1 MEKKFAYTCEFN
13 ENFSKKNGERTML
26 SHKLRKVCRKYV
38 SRNYYQKCA
47 RETFPFINTIRSYK
61 VKEYLINDIISGL
74 TVGVMQIPQG
84 MAYAMLSS
92 LPPICGLYISF
103 FGPLVY
109 FFLGTSRHVSMGC
122 ISIVSLM
129 IGSVLDD
136 AMSNSGFNMEGR
148 RLPQNLTLLSAI
160 GSSGYNGSGYGPLN
174 LTVEGQ
180 PSPYVSQGPP
190 PHASINAFKIELAS
204 ALSLISGIVMVI
216 LGRLGFGVITTYM
229 PEPMVSGF
237 TSAVAVQIITAQA
250 KHIFGLDVVR
260 HNGYYKI
267 IKTWVDI
274 LKNIGDTQ
282 WLPLVIF
289 CVSFIILYS
298 IKVHINI
305 RFKAKLKVPIPAD
318 LIVVVLATV
327 IAYAAKLSRNN
338 GLNVV
343 KEIPAGF
350 PSFSPPD
357 LSLVIPRYL
366 KDAVMI
372 GIVAFTQTVSI
383 AKILAQTNNYD
394 INSNQ
399 EMVAYGAGSVVCS
412 LFSGYIPAGS
422 VGRSMVQEGA
432 GGKTQVASL
441 FGCLVVLVVIVAV
454 GPLFYHLPQCV
465 LSAVVLM
472 SLRGMF
478 LQYTELPSLWRKSKI
493 DFMIWV
499 VTAASTIV
507 LDAEIGIIIGI
518 VFSVFTVTVRTQRTD
533 GYRASYVGE
542 TSVMKNIGRYQSVV
556 LDGRPELIVI
566 CYHGPVCFAN
576 AEHFMRTVYRKS
588 GLDPKMLLKT
598 QRRQQ
603 QKAQIQLDVSEE
615 KDVLE
620 ETLCRN
626 DHPKIAIDFTSVNFI
641 DLVGVKAIKRVHK
654 DYQSADIE
662 LILVGCN
669 DDVIDM
675 FEKCDI
681 MGEFSSSLFTSME
694 LLLAH
699 INFQQTSSSC
709 NGEEPLMNGF
719 CEGKLKKSHISKEKD

>member
-1 MEKKFAYTCEFN
+1 MEKKYAYNSDFN
-13 ENFSKKNGERTML
+13 ETFRRNNAEQFIL
-26 SHKLRKVCRKYV
+26 STKLRKVCRKYT
-38 SRNYYQKCA
+38 SRNYYRRCVK
-47 RETFPFINTIRSYK
+47 ESFPFIDTLRSYK
-61 VKEYLINDIISGL
+61 LKENIANDIISGL

-136 AMSNSGFNMEGR
+136 AISNSGFNKEGR

-160 GSSGYNGSGYGPLN
+160 GSSGYNESGYGPLN

-180 PSPYVSQGPP
+180 PSPYVTQGHL
-190 PHASINAFKIELAS
+190 PHASVNAFKIELAS
-204 ALSLISGIVMVI
+204 ALSLVSGIVMI
-216 LGRLGFGVITTYM
+216 FLGRLGFGVITTYM

-432 GGKTQVASL
+432 GGKTQ
-441 FGCLVVLVVIVAV
+441 
-454 GPLFYHLPQCV
+454 CV

-542 TSVMKNIGRYQSVV
+542 TSVMKNIERYQTVV

-588 GLDPKMLLKT
+588 GMDPKMLLKAL
-598 QRRQQ
+598 RRQQ
-603 QKAQIQLDVSEE
+603 QKAQIQLDVSVE

-626 DHPKIAIDFTSVNFI
+626 DHQKIAIDFTTVNFV
-641 DLVGVKAIKRVHK
+641 DLVGVKTIKRVHK
-654 DYQSADIE
+654 DYQSVGIE

-699 INFQQTSSSC
+699 LNFQQTSSSC

-719 CEGKLKKSHISKEKD
+719 CEGKKSHISKEKD